1 MEGGLLATGMRSLLR
16 TRPAWRREGTVAA
29 VVCAVAF
36 GHFVTPA
43 GLHEWHWL
51 HILLQKLFYLPIL
64 MAAAWFGLRGTL
76 LTAGAVRSV
85 LCAEHVR
92 HLGGASPLPNLMEVK
107 G

>member
-1 MEGGLLATGMRSLLR
+1 VFRYGPGRLLRPGGLCMEGGLLATGMRSLPR
-16 TRPAWRREGTVAA
+16 NRPTWRREGTVAA

-64 MAAAWFGLRGTL
+64 
-76 LTAGAVRSV
+76 VV
-85 LCAEHVR
+85 LI
-92 HLGGASPLPNLMEVK
+92 SP
-107 G
+107 